1 MVAGAGEVTLGN
13 VIGFTMFGGVI
24 GALLAVVA
32 AVTKDPDVVL
42 MDLRMPDMD
51 GVEAT
56 LAVRDRC
63 PDLAF
68 WC

>member
-13 VIGFTMFGGVI
+13 VIGFTMFRGVI

-51 GVEAT
+51 DVEAT

-63 PDLAF
+63 PDVAF